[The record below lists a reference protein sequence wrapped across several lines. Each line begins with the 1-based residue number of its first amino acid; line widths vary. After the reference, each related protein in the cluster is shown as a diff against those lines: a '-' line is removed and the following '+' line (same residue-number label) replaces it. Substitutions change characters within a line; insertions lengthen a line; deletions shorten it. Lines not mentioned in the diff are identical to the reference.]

1 MHLKTPHFWELRLL
15 RCLLFSHS
23 IVSPWTEAHQG
34 SLSFTISWSLLKL
47 MYWVSDAIQPSHH
60 LSPTS
65 PVSVRFQWV
74 SLLHQV
80 TKALEL
86 QLQHQPFQWILMV
99 DFLWDWLVWS
109 PCSPRDSQQS
119 SPTPQFGYHIRNL
132 AKGFFFFLLSYR
144 RKNSGQAC
152 KPHCPLC
159 SCGIFPFF
167 LGWAGKLEGK
177 STLSFT
183 HSLTHSLIQHTLLR
197 LI

>member
-1 MHLKTPHFWELRLL
+1 MDSLVVHHQLPELTQT
-15 RCLLFSHS
+15 H
-23 IVSPWTEAHQG
+23 VH
-34 SLSFTISWSLLKL
+34 
-47 MYWVSDAIQPSHH
+47 WVSDTIQPSHPL
-60 LSPTS
+60 LSPS
-65 PVSVRFQWV
+65 PTFSISHHQGLFKWV
-74 SLLHQV
+74 SFSQQV
-80 TKALEL
+80 LKALEL